1 KYWSKI
7 VSFFIYV
14 FIFFLLTCIVFKL
27 HCLHICAGCTRDSTW
42 GVKHNRKVN
51 FLTISYHKLVPHFHS
66 HTGSCNLLCLTEF
79 FLLELGSSVLAH
91 FVLKERLE
99 KLGVLGCV
107 SCIVGSVV
115 VVMHAPGEHMPNSV
129 KEI

>member
-1 KYWSKI
+1 M
-7 VSFFIYV
+7 
-14 FIFFLLTCIVFKL
+14 
-27 HCLHICAGCTRDSTW
+27 
-42 GVKHNRKVN
+42 N
-51 FLTISYHKLVPHFHS
+51 FLTIPYHKLVPHFHS

-99 KLGVLGCV
+99 KLRVLGCV

-115 VVMHAPGEHMPNSV
+115 VVMHAPEEHMPNFV